1 MIFAKIMGDNKTRLK
16 YKNKLMQ
23 KYRLVILNSE
33 SFEEKASLNFSRVRF
48 YLFFVFLVL
57 FFVFF
62 SFLTIIYT
70 PISNYIPGKSSSE
83 IQKSLINLSLKSDSL
98 ENILK
103 NRSIYFE
110 TIENI
115 ILGKELKSRIDT
127 LQVSDS
133 KKQISLDFNISKE
146 DSLLRLAVERDNK
159 GSFAENNTTQNEY
172 LTFFSPISGIIS
184 DKYNSK
190 SKHFGVD
197 LVAKEKT
204 RISSVL
210 DGTVIVS
217 TWTAETGYIIVI
229 QHQKNFISIYKH
241 NSVLLKSAGDFI
253 KAGDHIAVIGNS
265 GELSTGPHLHFELW
279 HNGEPVNPEN
289 YISF

>member
-1 MIFAKIMGDNKTRLK
+1 MIFAKIMDDNKKRTK

-33 SFEEKASLNFSRVRF
+33 SFEEKASVDFSRIRF
-48 YLFFVFLVL
+48 YLFFVFAVV
-57 FFVFF
+57 FFMLF
-62 SFLTIIYT
+62 SFLIIIYT
-70 PISNYIPGKSSSE
+70 PVSSYIPGKSSTE

-115 ILGKELKSRIDT
+115 ILGKELKSRVDT
-127 LQVSDS
+127 LQVGES
-133 KKQISLDFNISKE
+133 KKQINLDLNISKE
-146 DSLLRLAVERDNK
+146 DSLLRVVVERDNK
-159 GSFAENNTTQNEY
+159 GSFFESSAAQNEY

-184 DKYNSK
+184 DKYSSK
-190 SKHFGVD
+190 TKHFGVD
-197 LVAKEKT
+197 LVAKEQT

-229 QHQKNFISIYKH
+229 QHQKNFVSIYKH
-241 NSVLLKSAGDFI
+241 NSVLLKSVGDFV
-253 KAGDHIAVIGNS
+253 KAGDHVAVIGNS
-265 GELSTGPHLHFELW
+265 GELTSGPHLHFELW
-279 HNGEPVNPEN
+279 HNGGPVDPEN

>member
-1 MIFAKIMGDNKTRLK
+1 MIFAKIMDDNKTRLK
-16 YKNKLMQ
+16 YKDKLMQ

-33 SFEEKASLNFSRVRF
+33 SFEEKASVNFSRIRF

-57 FFVFF
+57 FFMFF
-62 SFLTIIYT
+62 SFLIIIYT
-70 PISNYIPGKSSSE
+70 PVSNYIPGKSSSE

-115 ILGKELKSRIDT
+115 ILGKELKSRVDCI
-127 LQVSDS
+127 QISES
-133 KKQISLDFNISKE
+133 KKQTYLDFNISKE
-146 DSLLRLAVERDNK
+146 DSLLRAVVERDNK
-159 GSFAENNTTQNEY
+159 GSFIESGVAQSEY

-184 DKYNSK
+184 DKYSSK
-190 SKHFGVD
+190 SKHFGID
-197 LVAKEKT
+197 LVAKENT

-210 DGTVIVS
+210 DGAVIVS

-241 NSVLLKSAGDFI
+241 NSMLLKSVGDFV
-253 KAGDHIAVIGNS
+253 KAGDHIAIIGNS
-265 GELSTGPHLHFELW
+265 GELTSGPHLHFELW
-279 HNGEPVNPEN
+279 HNGEPVDPEN